1 MIPAPGC
8 PARPRGCWPFKR
20 RGRRRG
26 ASCLRC
32 FCLSVSER
40 SWAEAAER
48 ISRGQVRKAK
58 QVPLSSLRG
67 FLCVRLCVFLHFDAL
82 RSRRLLVSETS
93 FVKRRFSPFPRS
105 APLRS
110 SPLLSP
116 RSNDSSILQNHRRS
130 SEIIMTVYQHQLLGL
145 IRCHNVSVVLVY
157 LEETVDES
165 LCACLFVQSISD
177 GGAVNEKNLLNIIII
192 IITNIVT

>member
-1 MIPAPGC
+1 MRVFGVPWGRWWWWWRCMQKASPLIKAPC
-8 PARPRGCWPFKR
+8 RWSRLPARPRGCWPFKR

-82 RSRRLLVSETS
+82 RTRRLLVSETS

-105 APLRS
+105 APLLS
-110 SPLLSP
+110 SPLLSAP
-116 RSNDSSILQNHRRS
+116 REVTTPPSSRTTAAPLRS
-130 SEIIMTVYQHQLLGL
+130 LWLY
-145 IRCHNVSVVLVY
+145 
-157 LEETVDES
+157 
-165 LCACLFVQSISD
+165 ISTSCSD
-177 GGAVNEKNLLNIIII
+177 
-192 IITNIVT
+192 